1 MSKIVL
7 QAQGIGKKYI
17 LRHQTPGAGRVTL
30 RDKIVEHA
38 ASVGRWLSA
47 NTPAR
52 ANPSREEFW
61 ALRDVSL
68 QVAQGDVLGIIGR
81 NGSGKSTLLKLIS
94 QITEPTEGRITLRGR
109 VASLLEV
116 GTGFHPEL
124 TGRENIF
131 LNGAILGMT
140 RDEIRR
146 KFDQI
151 VAFAEVEQFLDTPIK
166 RYSSGMYIR
175 LAFAVAAHLEPE
187 ILIVDEVL
195 AVGDVAFQKKCLRR
209 MNDAAREGRTIVLV
223 SHNML
228 SIEALCTQAVWLHGG
243 RVMGTGEPHRIISQ
257 YLRTAF
263 SPLPQQDWQ
272 DKASAPGN
280 DQVRLRRALIRP
292 KGGTAADPVRVCDA
306 CVMEFELWNLRPNTY
321 LYVGIQFYNDHGI
334 LIFES
339 APVDATP
346 WLGKAFPV
354 GLFKFACH
362 VPANLLNAGVHRVTL
377 VVSKNEDVLLHKED
391 DILVFEIADS
401 TEKRG
406 GWYGSWD
413 GAVRPI
419 LAWDT
424 QLLGADGAVTKLS
437 NAG

>member
-1 MSKIVL
+1 MPNIVL
-7 QAQGIGKKYI
+7 RAEGVSKKYI
-17 LRHQTPGAGRVTL
+17 LTHRGAGAARGTL
-30 RDKIVEHA
+30 RDKLIEQAVA
-38 ASVGRWLSA
+38 AARWLTSTTA
-47 NTPAR
+47 KQED
-52 ANPSREEFW
+52 PSREEFW

-68 QVAQGDVLGIIGR
+68 KVEQGSVLGIIGR
-81 NGSGKSTLLKLIS
+81 NGSGKSTLLKLFS
-94 QITEPTEGRITLRGR
+94 RITEPTAGRITLRGR
-109 VASLLEV
+109 VTSLLEV

-131 LNGAILGMT
+131 LNGAILGMS
-140 RDEIRR
+140 RLEIRR
-146 KFDQI
+146 KFDEI

-209 MNDAAREGRTIVLV
+209 MNDVAGEGRTIVLV

-228 SIEALCTQAVWLHGG
+228 SVEGLCTQAVWLHGG
-243 RVMGTGEPHRIISQ
+243 RVMASGEPHRIISQ
-257 YLRTAF
+257 YLRTSF
-263 SPLPQQDWQ
+263 SPRAYRDWTYQ
-272 DKASAPGN
+272 VPAPGN
-280 DQVRLRRALIRP
+280 DYVRLQRALMRP
-292 KGGTAADPVRVCDA
+292 KNGEMAEPVRVCDA
-306 CVMEFELWNLRPNTY
+306 FVLEFQLLNLRPDTY
-321 LYVGIQFYNDHGI
+321 LYVSIQLYNDHGI
-334 LIFES
+334 LVFES
-339 APVDATP
+339 APVEANP
-346 WLGKAFPV
+346 WLGKPFPA
-354 GLFKFACH
+354 GSFKFACH

-377 VVSKNEDVLLHKED
+377 AVARNEDVLLHKEE

-406 GWYGSWD
+406 GWYGTWE

-424 QLLGADGAVTKLS
+424 QWMP
-437 NAG
+437 